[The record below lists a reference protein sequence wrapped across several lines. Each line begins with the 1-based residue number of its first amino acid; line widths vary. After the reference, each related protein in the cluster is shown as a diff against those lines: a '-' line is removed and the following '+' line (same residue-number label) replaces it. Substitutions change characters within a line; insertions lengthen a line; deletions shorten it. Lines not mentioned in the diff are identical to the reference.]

1 MRTLYTFHGGI
12 HPPEH
17 KTESNRQ
24 PIAQAPVPRHLVVS
38 LRQHMGAPAKPLVQ
52 PGDKVLKGQL
62 IGEPVGFISA
72 AVHAPTSGT
81 VTAVEPMAVPHP
93 SGLPDL
99 CVAIEADGE
108 DRWAEHA
115 PIDYKSA
122 PPQAVL
128 DHIRNCGVVGLGGA
142 VFPTH
147 IKLQVNGKLETL
159 VINAAECEPW
169 ITSDDLLMRERAD
182 EIAQGIEIL
191 QHLLQPAET
200 LVGIEDN
207 KPEAIA
213 AMTRAAEGK
222 NIDVV
227 AVPTL
232 YPTGGEKQLIKILT
246 GKEVPSGGRPYQI
259 GVVCTNVATVY
270 SVHLAVNLGE
280 PMISRIV
287 TVTGNVRQPG
297 NFEARIG
304 TSVDE
309 LLQLAG
315 GPLPDTNRYIMGG
328 PMMGTPLPNS
338 GYHVQKASNCFIAA
352 SDVLFPPEPAAMP
365 CTRCTHCA
373 EACPVNLR
381 PYELHWFI
389 RGKNFDKA
397 RAYNVFDC
405 IECGCC
411 SYVCSSNIPLVQ
423 YFRYAKSE
431 LMERDREKRAAEM
444 ARQRS
449 EMKQQRLERE
459 KAEKAAKHAAA
470 AAAAAKSETAEEKA
484 AKQAAIAAA
493 VERAKAKKAEAE
505 PQNTENLSPAVQA
518 EIAAV
523 EERRAKSGEAVNEE
537 A

>member
-1 MRTLYTFHGGI
+1 MRTLHTFHGGI

-17 KTESNRQ
+17 KAESNAQ
-24 PIAQAPVPRHLVVS
+24 PIVQAPVSKRLTVS
-38 LRQHMGAPAKPLVQ
+38 LRQHMGTPAKPLVQ
-52 PGDKVLKGQL
+52 VGDKVLKGQM
-62 IGEPVGFISA
+62 IGEPAGFLSA

-81 VTAVEPMAVPHP
+81 VIAVEPMAVPHP

-99 CVAIEADGE
+99 CVEIEADGE
-108 DRWAEHA
+108 DRWIDHA
-115 PIDYKSA
+115 PIDYQTA
-122 PPQAVL
+122 PTQAVL

-147 IKLQVNGKLETL
+147 IKLGVQGQLDTL

-169 ITSDDLLMRERAD
+169 ITSDDRLMRERAD
-182 EIAQGIEIL
+182 EIVQGIEIL
-191 QHLLQPAET
+191 QHLLQPKAT

-207 KPEAIA
+207 KPEAVSAMKQA
-213 AMTRAAEGK
+213 AAGK
-222 NIDVV
+222 AIEIL

-270 SVHLAVNLGE
+270 TVHRAVNHGE
-280 PMISRIV
+280 PMISRVV
-287 TVTGNVRQPG
+287 TITGNVKQPG

-304 TSVDE
+304 TPLDD
-309 LLQLAG
+309 LLALAG
-315 GPLPDTNRYIMGG
+315 GALPDTNRYIMGG
-328 PMMGTPLPNS
+328 PMMGMPLPDS
-338 GYHVQKASNCFIAA
+338 GYHVQKGSNCFIAA
-352 SDVLFPPEPAAMP
+352 SDALFPPEPAAMP

-373 EACPVNLR
+373 EACPVGLR
-381 PYELHWFI
+381 PYELQWFI

-397 RAYNVFDC
+397 RTYNVFDC

-449 EMKQQRLERE
+449 ELKQQRLERE
-459 KAEKAAKHAAA
+459 KAEKAAKLA
-470 AAAAAKSETAEEKA
+470 AAAAAKSESPEEKA

-493 VERAKAKKAEAE
+493 VERAKAKKAEGDAAPEAPAE
-505 PQNTENLSPAVQA
+505 T
-518 EIAAV
+518 I
-523 EERRAKSGEAVNEE
+523 KEE